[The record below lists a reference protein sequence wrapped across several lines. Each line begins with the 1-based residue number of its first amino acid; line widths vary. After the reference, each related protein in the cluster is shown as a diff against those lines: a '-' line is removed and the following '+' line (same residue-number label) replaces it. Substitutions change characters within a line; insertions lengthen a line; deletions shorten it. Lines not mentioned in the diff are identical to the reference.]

1 MPGEQVSWFSV
12 MLSILHGSLSVS
24 EKGNRDRDR
33 GEGKEGE

>member
-24 EKGNRDRDR
+24 EKEDR
-33 GEGKEGE
+33 GEGREGE